1 MGFGVPCKVK
11 LGISHHSLNAARD
24 QITME
29 KALVFVVEPPK
40 NDDGEDGE
48 KKKKKK
54 KKNKSTVTMNS
65 FGNGLS
71 INKFK
76 GISTFVVGFRCRL
89 DGLSKHLSIVP

>member
-40 NDDGEDGE
+40 MMMVRVAKRKRRRRRTNPQ
-48 KKKKKK
+48 
-54 KKNKSTVTMNS
+54 S
-65 FGNGLS
+65 
-71 INKFK
+71 
-76 GISTFVVGFRCRL
+76 
-89 DGLSKHLSIVP
+89 P

>member
-48 KKKKKK
+48 KKRRRRT
-54 KKNKSTVTMNS
+54 NPQS
-65 FGNGLS
+65 
-71 INKFK
+71 
-76 GISTFVVGFRCRL
+76 
-89 DGLSKHLSIVP
+89 P

>member
-1 MGFGVPCKVK
+1 MGFGIPCKVK

-24 QITME
+24 QITLE

-40 NDDGEDGE
+40 HDDGEDGG

-54 KKNKSTVTMNS
+54 QKSTVTMNS

-76 GISTFVVGFRCRL
+76 CASTFVVGFRCRL
-89 DGLSKHLSIVP
+89 DGLSKHLSITL